1 MKTIAIL
8 ASAIVMAL
16 SISGCNTWAGVKQDV
31 KQAGQAAGS
40 GIEKAGE
47 KVQGVSK

>member
-16 SISGCNTWAGVKQDV
+16 SISGCNTWAGVKQAV

-47 KVQGVSK
+47 KVQEVSE